1 MMNFVNVCK
10 RFHDQISSEES
21 HFEVAY
27 FIDSTLGFLK
37 EDHCLDKK
45 RGFFFGAMSKAILC
59 CSCFFREK
67 MT

>member
-10 RFHDQISSEES
+10 RFHHQISSEES

-27 FIDSTLGFLK
+27 FIDSTLGFLM

-45 RGFFFGAMSKAILC
+45 REFFLAQCLKP
-59 CSCFFREK
+59 FFVVVAFLGK
-67 MT
+67 K